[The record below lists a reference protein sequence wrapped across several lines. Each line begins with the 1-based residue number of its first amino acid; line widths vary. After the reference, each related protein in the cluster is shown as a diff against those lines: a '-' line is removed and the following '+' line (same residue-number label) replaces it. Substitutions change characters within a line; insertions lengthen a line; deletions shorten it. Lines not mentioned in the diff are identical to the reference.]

1 MFTNKKIHPLYKFI
15 TKWLFSTNHK
25 DIGTLYI
32 IFGAIS
38 GVAGTVLP
46 WNKGWFYVSS
56 KGAARRAK
64 LKGMATATKMRVVNT
79 AVGTGILITGF
90 QMAGGDQVVR
100 HSVETSYN
108 KHLNPDYQPERF
120 VMKEPNYVFKPNF
133 STNDKS

>member
-1 MFTNKKIHPLYKFI
+1 
-15 TKWLFSTNHK
+15 
-25 DIGTLYI
+25 
-32 IFGAIS
+32 
-38 GVAGTVLP
+38 
-46 WNKGWFYVSS
+46 
-56 KGAARRAK
+56 
-64 LKGMATATKMRVVNT
+64 MATATKMRVVNT